1 MNGGEKE
8 RNDYL
13 SFLKSG
19 GSHFPLDSLKKAGVD
34 LKKKENFEYIVTLFE
49 QIVSNLEDAFEQYN

>member
-1 MNGGEKE
+1 MINGSDKE

-13 SFLKSG
+13 GFLKSG

-34 LKKKENFEYIVTLFE
+34 LKNKESFTNIVKMFDN
-49 QIVSNLEDAFEQYN
+49 IVSELEKHFH